1 VPVTQ
6 VEGIYTRGGATR
18 LPKDLVVALAGALV
32 IALLSALSLSRHP
45 PPYGFELA
53 VGLGFL
59 GVVALAIVHPEA
71 AALLGFALLGV
82 IVVEPA
88 PADFVFLVVIA
99 MTIATGRFRASVPPV
114 AIMAL
119 GGFMALSLLS
129 AVEVVDYRAA
139 AFYLGISMY
148 LALAALWLSGFVN
161 SARRARIVAGGYL
174 AAAVTSAAL
183 GVLALV
189 APLPGG
195 ELFVSA
201 GRVHALFEDP
211 NVFGPFLVPIALIL
225 LEDLLTPRLFAMR
238 PLLKASLIGMLVL
251 GVVLSYSRGAW
262 INLLI
267 GSVVLLAVLGLRR
280 GGGRKVVQ
288 VALLASLVAGVV
300 VLIVSA
306 TGSTSFLL
314 ERAHLQEYDS
324 GRFAGQVAGIE
335 SAERYPLGIGPGQF
349 ESYASISAHSMYVRA
364 FAEQGLPGL
373 IVLTALLVSIVAA
386 AIGNAAAGR
395 ETYGIG
401 SAALLGALCGILV
414 NSAVIDTL
422 HWRHF
427 WIVVALIWAGWA
439 RRRRLLRPRRQTEP
453 GAPP

>member
-1 VPVTQ
+1 MPVTR
-6 VEGIYTRGGATR
+6 VEGISTRGGTMR
-18 LPKDLVVALAGALV
+18 LPQGPLVALAGALV
-32 IALLSALSLSRHP
+32 IGLLSALSLSRHP

-53 VGLGFL
+53 LGVGFL
-59 GVVALAIVHPEA
+59 AVVALATVHLEA
-71 AALLGFALLGV
+71 AALVGFALLGI

-99 MTIATGRFRASVPPV
+99 VTIATGKFRASVPPG
-114 AIMAL
+114 ALIAL
-119 GGFMALSLLS
+119 GGFLALSLLS

-174 AAAVTSAAL
+174 AAAVASAAL
-183 GVLALV
+183 GVLALL

-195 ELFVSA
+195 ELLVSS

-211 NVFGPFLVPIALIL
+211 NVFGPFLVPILLIL
-225 LEDLLTPRLFAMR
+225 LEDLLTPRLFAVG

-262 INLLI
+262 INLLV
-267 GSVVLLAVLGLRR
+267 GAVVLLAVLGLRR
-280 GGGRKVVQ
+280 GGGRKVVRL
-288 VALLASLVAGVV
+288 ALLASLVAAVV
-300 VLIVSA
+300 VLILSA
-306 TGSTSFLL
+306 TGSTGFLL

-349 ESYASISAHSMYVRA
+349 ESYASISAHSTYVRA

-373 IVLTALLVSIVAA
+373 IVLTALLVSTVAA

-414 NSAVIDTL
+414 NSAVVDTL

-439 RRRRLLRPRRQTEP
+439 RRRLLRPRRLM
-453 GAPP
+453 APAAAP